1 MKRAYRRWTCGLIA
15 AVAAL
20 LAVCAAVVYIVD
32 PCLYYRMPE
41 DWDPVFFNERYQAA
55 GLAKNVEADTVL
67 LGTSM
72 AANYRAS
79 QIADTFGTTAVR
91 ITIPDGYLSEF
102 DRVMDVLFRSQDPHR
117 VIFGLDVN
125 ILVRDE
131 SGVTDAMPEYLYNA
145 DPLDDVQYLINK
157 DNLYYSVYTLM
168 ANRWG
173 EGETLDEGFTWDDTE
188 WWNHMTALDAYDR
201 PEPVTEPVAAD
212 AYLAA
217 AAANLD
223 VVEGW
228 ITAHPD
234 TEFDIFFPPYS
245 ILYWDKTLRLGQTEA
260 VFAAMDLACERLLT
274 HDNVTL
280 YGFLMDADIVLDL
293 DNYCDHIHHSGAVC
307 TELLSMMAAGEY
319 RLTEENARETMDRWR
334 ELVVHYDYEKFWDED
349 FWIAWNET
357 HTPAPAPGE

>member
-15 AVAAL
+15 AAAAL
-20 LAVCAAVVYIVD
+20 LAACAAVVYIVD

-91 ITIPDGYLSEF
+91 ITIPDGYFSEF
-102 DRVMDVLFRSQDPHR
+102 DQVMDVLFRCQDPHR

-145 DPLDDVQYLINK
+145 NPLDDARYLFNK
-157 DNLYYSVYTLM
+157 DNLYYSIYTLM

-173 EGETLDEGFTWDDTE
+173 QGETLDEGFTWDDTE

-201 PEPVTEPVAAD
+201 PEPAAEQLSAD
-212 AYLAA
+212 AYLET

-245 ILYWDKTLRLGQTEA
+245 ILYWDKTIRLGQTEA
-260 VFAAMDLACERLLT
+260 VFAAMDLACERLLA
-274 HDNVTL
+274 HDNVTI
-280 YGFLMDADIVLDL
+280 YGFLMDGDIVLDL

-307 TELLSMMAAGEY
+307 TRLLSMMAAGEY
-319 RLTEENARETMDRWR
+319 CLTEENARETMDRWR

-349 FWIAWNET
+349 FWIAWNES
-357 HTPAPAPGE
+357 HGAGEVPAA

>member
-1 MKRAYRRWTCGLIA
+1 MKRAYRRWTCGLVA
-15 AVAAL
+15 VVAAL

-41 DWDPVFFNERYQAA
+41 DWDPVFFSERYQAA

-67 LGTSM
+67 MGTSM

-102 DRVMDVLFRSQDPHR
+102 DQVMDVLFRSQDPQR

-131 SGVTDAMPEYLYNA
+131 SGLTGAMPAYLYNSN
-145 DPLDDVQYLINK
+145 PLDDVKYLINK
-157 DNLYYSVYTLM
+157 DNLYYSVYTLL

-173 EGETLDEGFTWDDTE
+173 QGETLDEGFTWDDTE
-188 WWNHMTALDAYDR
+188 WWNHMSALASYDR
-201 PEPVTEPVAAD
+201 PEPVGEQLSAE
-212 AYLAA
+212 AYLEP

-223 VVEGW
+223 IVESW
-228 ITAHPD
+228 ITAHPE

-245 ILYWDKTLRLGQTEA
+245 ILYWDKTIRLGQTEA
-260 VFAAMDLACERLLT
+260 VFAAMDLACERLLA
-274 HDNVTL
+274 HDNVKL
-280 YGFLMDADIVLDL
+280 YGFLMDGDIVLNL
-293 DNYCDHIHHSGAVC
+293 DNYCDHIHHSGQVC
-307 TELLSMMAAGEY
+307 TQVLGMIAREEY
-319 RLTEENARETMDRWR
+319 RLTEKNADTMLAQWR
-334 ELVVHYDYEKFWDED
+334 EFVVDYDYEKFWDES
-349 FWIAWNET
+349 FWITWNAE
-357 HTPAPAPGE
+357 HGAES